1 VPGQHSENFLRERER
16 ERERARQ
23 SDREK
28 KKIKGLS
35 FLIFE
40 KLDYIH

>member
-1 VPGQHSENFLRERER
+1 VPGQHSENFLR